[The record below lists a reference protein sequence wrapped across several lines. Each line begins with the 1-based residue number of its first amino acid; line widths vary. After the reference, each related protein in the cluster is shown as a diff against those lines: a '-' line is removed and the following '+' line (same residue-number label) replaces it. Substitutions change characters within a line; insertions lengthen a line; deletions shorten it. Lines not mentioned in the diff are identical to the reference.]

1 MKVLIILNGECRNCT
16 YLFNQVKNYDKII
29 CADGGYKHLK
39 ELGVKPDAVL
49 GDFDSSSQPKDVQ
62 TVRFPVEKDMTDA
75 EIAIEYAKKLGA
87 EKIALTCALGGR
99 VDHEMANIFLLTAYE
114 NVSIEEENCSVLCV
128 EGEYKLEKHKG
139 KTISLIP
146 FMKATVK
153 LEGFKYPLNGEIN
166 TGSTLTLSNIV
177 EEDVA
182 TINITEG
189 RSLLIINHTI

>member
-39 ELGVKPDAVL
+39 ELGIKPDAVL
-49 GDFDSSSQPKDVQ
+49 GDFDSSVQPNDVQ

-75 EIAIEYAKKLGA
+75 EIAIEYAKKIGA
-87 EKIALTCALGGR
+87 DEIALTCALGGR

-114 NVSIEEENCSVLCV
+114 NLSIEEENCTILCI
-128 EGEYKLEKHKG
+128 EGKYTLENHQG

-146 FMKATVK
+146 FMKAK
-153 LEGFKYPLNGEIN
+153 ALLEGFKYPLDGEIN
-166 TGSTLTLSNIV
+166 TGSTLTLSNIA
-177 EEDVA
+177 EKDVA
-182 TINITEG
+182 TINIKEG
-189 RSLLIINHTI
+189 RCLLIINHTI